1 MTEESAEVARE
12 KLEAMTPKA
21 RRTRERLIVA
31 ARVVFERDGFLNAR
45 VVDIAGEAKVAH
57 GTFYTYFDSKTDIF
71 RAVVTEFSPGIYRPD
86 TADRSLTRIQR
97 IERGNEQFYR
107 VYLQNLRLMALME
120 QAATFDE
127 QLHAMRIQ
135 LRHRAERQILGLVKR
150 QQQNGT
156 LGSHLDPDMVA
167 SALVAMTTHS
177 FYTWHVT
184 ESRDYDFDRANKTLT
199 YLWANALGLRAE
211 PADEEFYQS
220 LGGAAVALPAKAAS
234 RKASARKT
242 AAKVATS
249 DKSPVKK
256 SAAAPR
262 R

>member
-1 MTEESAEVARE
+1 MTEGSVGSTDE
-12 KLEAMTPKA
+12 KLDALTPKA
-21 RRTRERLIVA
+21 RRTRERLILA
-31 ARVVFERDGFLNAR
+31 ARAVFERDGFLNAR
-45 VVDIAGEAKVAH
+45 VMDIAVEARVAH

-71 RAVVTEFSPGIYRPD
+71 RAVVTEFSPGIYQPD

-156 LGSHLDPDMVA
+156 LGGHLDPDMVA

-184 ESRDYDFDRANKTLT
+184 ESRDYDFDLANKTIT

-220 LGGAAVALPAKAAS
+220 LGGAAAVPPAKAIAPKVTGK
-234 RKASARKT
+234 KAPAKKAATKVPAKQATARK
-242 AAKVATS
+242 
-249 DKSPVKK
+249 
-256 SAAAPR
+256 R
-262 R
+262 